1 METAIMEEILLG
13 RGRHGAAG
21 RSASSRRPAGARYT
35 RSEMRMGR
43 GSMVP
48 TVPTVRGRL
57 ASARPGKTG
66 TARGYHP
73 GIHASPVETA
83 QNSSVLDFH
92 AAVHDDVEARSY
104 GTFRG
109 FMVDDSKL
117 HPQDVGADGDR
128 IVGDGAD
135 FRGFT
140 EAVDEIH
147 VVWNRTEVR
156 IAFLSQHFGVA
167 RIHRDDPV
175 PVVFHVLRRE
185 VARAMPLG
193 RQADDRQRAR
203 SQKNAT
209 DAGDVVNDGQAFYR
223 RSLQFGR
230 PPYG

>member
-1 METAIMEEILLG
+1 METAIMEEILSG
-13 RGRHGAAG
+13 RGRHAAAG
-21 RSASSRRPAGARYT
+21 RSASSQRPAGARYT
-35 RSEMRMGR
+35 RSEMRIGR
-43 GSMVP
+43 RSMVT
-48 TVPTVRGRL
+48 TVATVRRGL
-57 ASARPGKTG
+57 ALRGKTG
-66 TARGYHP
+66 TARGYYA
-73 GIHASPVETA
+73 GIHASPVETT

-92 AAVHDDVEARSY
+92 AAVHDDVEARSG

-109 FMVDDSKL
+109 FLVDDSEL
-117 HPQDVGADGDR
+117 HPQDLGAHGDR
-128 IVGDGAD
+128 IVGNGAD

-147 VVWNRTEVR
+147 VVWNRTEVG
-156 IAFLSQHFGVA
+156 IALLSEHFGVA

-175 PVVFHVLRRE
+175 PVIFHVLRCE
-185 VARAMPLG
+185 VARAMPLR